1 MNYLGGLFQREA
13 ISKLGGSGSLDL
25 FGREISLDEL
35 LPIGSDIREDIFTR
49 WLVKKGSDFNSKI
62 DQLIKISE
70 NRHRVSELSNLYNSN
85 EIIPFIGAGMSVPS
99 GMITW
104 QKMLED
110 LSDRIERPRVKEGIK
125 HLIASHKYEDAANEI
140 YNRLGKRLFN
150 ELLENRYR
158 VLNPEDIKGA
168 VKIVPDLFNGM
179 IITTN
184 FDNVLE
190 YLLRTEAEET
200 SFAVIEGS
208 NLKDIMEPDYITRSI
223 IKIHGDFKNPANR
236 ILLKSEYELNYS
248 NRKFKRKLKK
258 IFTDKSLLFLG
269 CSLVSDRY
277 MEIIKSIGRNDAAR
291 RHYALMKLP
300 APIGD
305 RQYYP
310 MLDREEKHLSKFNIF
325 PIWIEDYQDMEAIFF
340 TLLKLQ
346 AEDKLNS

>member
-1 MNYLGGLFQREA
+1 M
-13 ISKLGGSGSLDL
+13 
-25 FGREISLDEL
+25 
-35 LPIGSDIREDIFTR
+35 
-49 WLVKKGSDFNSKI
+49 
-62 DQLIKISE
+62 
-70 NRHRVSELSNLYNSN
+70 
-85 EIIPFIGAGMSVPS
+85 
-99 GMITW
+99 
-104 QKMLED
+104 
-110 LSDRIERPRVKEGIK
+110 
-125 HLIASHKYEDAANEI
+125 
-140 YNRLGKRLFN
+140 
-150 ELLENRYR
+150 
-158 VLNPEDIKGA
+158 LNPEDIKGA